1 MRIFRTII
9 ASVLIMLALSAYNWV
24 SAPVEVSYSELPASS
39 PTPEPINRVDLI
51 RASFP
56 ADWKPQYVYSEPG
69 HIAYPEVIERQKK
82 EEARARQN
90 AFEHYMAMREA
101 QKGNK

>member
-24 SAPVEVSYSELPASS
+24 PAPVPEVSCSDISESS

-56 ADWKPQYVYSEPG
+56 DDWKPQYVYSEPG
-69 HIAYPEVIERQKK
+69 HIAYPEVIERNFKAEK
-82 EEARARQN
+82 RAEQN
-90 AFEHYMAMREA
+90 AFERFMAEREMHR
-101 QKGNK
+101 